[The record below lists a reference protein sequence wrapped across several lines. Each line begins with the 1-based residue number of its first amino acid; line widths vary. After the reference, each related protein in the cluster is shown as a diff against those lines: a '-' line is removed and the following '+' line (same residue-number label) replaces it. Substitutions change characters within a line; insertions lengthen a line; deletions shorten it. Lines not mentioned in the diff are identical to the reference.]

1 MGAERK
7 RFCRWLVLTNKRK
20 IWGILYAALTVSLFL
35 TGCGQAAPAYGP
47 EGEYAGE
54 PDEINTEIAADII
67 PEETEERMEEDQK
80 NGEETED
87 SAEKDPENGEEN
99 ASNVIVGTWK
109 NIPDPEKEWMT
120 SYKTCFSADGRA
132 VHYGFKNVDFG
143 TWTKDGD
150 ICTACF
156 DDCTYIGISGKRYE
170 LPSYTVTFQVF
181 YSEDG
186 EEMLLARNTDRDAEI
201 VLELETEQGTES
213 YTVTNHDDYRCPLY
227 YESDFSEI
235 YGDAF
240 DYAPKIAEYGDLIGQ
255 GLLDMADALSEG
267 DAEEEREALPCT
279 LEEVMTLDFTGD
291 GRDEIFVYVE
301 SFASY
306 WTNEG
311 AVYIL
316 SPAEEGGYTILAENT
331 DFRGGYTDILAPDG
345 TELLSLGYNAPSSWK
360 GGVRLHLG
368 YREGQIVVDKKESY
382 DFHWDL
388 PLINYVNDFENGIFY
403 VYVARNPDEGTER
416 FTYYIDLEDSIKIDE
431 ETFEPVFLPF
441 TGYKAGRN
449 NYPAAYFS
457 FHPFPEGWW
466 QAGGRYPE
474 DAEEYYGEDYCVDG
488 HYGPEI
494 ADWIDKAK
502 DDDPDEMLREAVERS
517 GYQMERVAYPWTK
530 ETKKNV
536 TELLRCPVADY
547 YYISDDH
554 AAYYALGEIRFVEI
568 GE

>member
-1 MGAERK
+1 MRK
-7 RFCRWLVLTNKRK
+7 GGTGTDRWSVLG
-20 IWGILYAALTVSLFL
+20 GILSVILFVS
-35 TGCGQAAPAYGP
+35 GCGQAAPIYEP
-47 EGEYAGE
+47 EREYAGE
-54 PDEINTEIAADII
+54 PDKINTEIAVDIL
-67 PEETEERMEEDQK
+67 
-80 NGEETED
+80 EETED
-87 SAEKDPENGEEN
+87 RTKENQENGEESAAN
-99 ASNVIVGTWK
+99 MIVGTWK

-120 SYKTCFSADGRA
+120 SYRTYFSADGRA
-132 VHYGFKNVDFG
+132 VHYGGRNVDIG
-143 TWTKDGD
+143 TWIQEGD
-150 ICTACF
+150 IYTACF
-156 DDCTYIGISGKRYE
+156 DDCVYIGIRGETYE

-181 YSEDG
+181 FSKDG
-186 EEMLLARNTDRDAEI
+186 EEMLLDRNTDRDAEI
-201 VLELETEQGTES
+201 VLELETEQGTEH
-213 YTVTNHDDYRCPLY
+213 YTATDHDDYRCPLY
-227 YESDFSEI
+227 YESDFSEVHG
-235 YGDAF
+235 YHAS
-240 DYAPKIAEYGDLIGQ
+240 YYWPEIAEYGDLIRQ
-255 GLLDMADALSEG
+255 GLLDMAEALNEG

-279 LEEVMTLDFTGD
+279 LKEVMTLDFTGD
-291 GRDEIFVYVE
+291 GRNEIFIYVE

-345 TELLSLGYNAPSSWK
+345 TELLSLDYNAPSSWK
-360 GGVRLHLG
+360 GGVRYHLG
-368 YREGQIVVDKKESY
+368 YREGQIVVDKEESY

-388 PLINYVNDFENGIFY
+388 PLMNFVNDFKNGIFY
-403 VYVARNPDEGTER
+403 TYVARNPDEGTER

-431 ETFEPVFLPF
+431 EAFEPIFLPF
-441 TGYKAGRN
+441 TGYKAGEN
-449 NYPAAYFS
+449 DYPAVCFS
-457 FHPFPEGWW
+457 FHPFPGGWW

-502 DDDPDEMLREAVERS
+502 DDVPDEMLREAVEKS
-517 GYQMERVAYPWTK
+517 GYQMERVAYPWTE

-536 TELLRCPVADY
+536 MELLRCPVADY

>member
-1 MGAERK
+1 MRNNILY
-7 RFCRWLVLTNKRK
+7 LVL
-20 IWGILYAALTVSLFL
+20 AVSLFL
-35 TGCGQAAPAYGP
+35 AGCGKAAPAHGS

-54 PDEINTEIAADII
+54 SDEINTEIAADSL
-67 PEETEERMEEDQK
+67 EDAK
-80 NGEETED
+80 DRTGADLENGEETED
-87 SAEKDPENGEEN
+87 SAEEVLENWKKN
-99 ASNVIVGTWK
+99 TANVIVGTWK

-120 SYKTCFSADGRA
+120 SYRTCFSADGRT
-132 VHYGFKNVDFG
+132 VHYGFRNVDFG
-143 TWTKDGD
+143 TWTQDGD

-156 DDCTYIGISGKRYE
+156 DDCMYIGIDGKRYE

-186 EEMLLARNTDRDAEI
+186 EEMLLDRNTDREAEI
-201 VLELETEQGTES
+201 VLELEIEQGTEH
-213 YTVTNHDDYRCPLY
+213 YTATDHDDYRCPLY
-227 YESDFSEI
+227 YESDFSEVHDFECGS
-235 YGDAF
+235 Y
-240 DYAPKIAEYGDLIGQ
+240 YWPKITEYGDLIGQ
-255 GLLDMADALSEG
+255 GLLDMAEALSER
-267 DAEEEREALPCT
+267 DAEEEWEALPCT
-279 LEEVMTLDFTGD
+279 LEKVLTFDFTGD
-291 GRDEIFVYVE
+291 GRKEIFVYVE
-301 SFASY
+301 SFVSY

-316 SPAEEGGYTILAENT
+316 SPAEEGGYTILAENM

-360 GGVRLHLG
+360 GGVRYHLG

-388 PLINYVNDFENGIFY
+388 PLINYVNDFENGTFY
-403 VYVARNPDEGTER
+403 VYVARNPLEGSEYLGR
-416 FTYYIDLEDSIKIDE
+416 YIDTKDSIKIDE

-441 TGYKAGRN
+441 SRYKVGGN

-466 QAGGRYPE
+466 QNGGRYPE
-474 DAEEYYGEDYCVDG
+474 DAEEYYGEDYDYCVDG
-488 HYGPEI
+488 HYVPGI

-502 DDDPDEMLREAVERS
+502 DDDPDEMLREAVEKS
-517 GYQMERVAYPWTK
+517 GYQMERVAYPWTE

>member
-1 MGAERK
+1 MGREKSPTGRGIK
-7 RFCRWLVLTNKRK
+7 MRNNILYLVL
-20 IWGILYAALTVSLFL
+20 AVSLFL
-35 TGCGQAAPAYGP
+35 AGCGKAAPAHGS

-54 PDEINTEIAADII
+54 SDEINTEIAADSL
-67 PEETEERMEEDQK
+67 EDAK
-80 NGEETED
+80 DRTGADLENGEETED
-87 SAEKDPENGEEN
+87 SAEEVLENWKKN
-99 ASNVIVGTWK
+99 TANVIVGTWK

-120 SYKTCFSADGRA
+120 SYRTCFSADGRT
-132 VHYGFKNVDFG
+132 VHYGFRNVDFG
-143 TWTKDGD
+143 TWTQDGD

-156 DDCTYIGISGKRYE
+156 DDCMYIGIDGKRYE

-186 EEMLLARNTDRDAEI
+186 EEMLLDRNTDREAEI
-201 VLELETEQGTES
+201 VLELEIEQGTEH
-213 YTVTNHDDYRCPLY
+213 YTATDHDDYRCPLY
-227 YESDFSEI
+227 YESDFSEVHDFECGS
-235 YGDAF
+235 Y
-240 DYAPKIAEYGDLIGQ
+240 YWPKITEYGDLIGQ
-255 GLLDMADALSEG
+255 GLLDMAEGLSEG
-267 DAEEEREALPCT
+267 DAEEEWAALPCV
-279 LEEVMTLDFTGD
+279 LEKVLTFDFTGD
-291 GRDEIFVYVE
+291 GRNEIFVYVE

-331 DFRGGYTDILAPDG
+331 DFRRGHTDILAPDG

-360 GGVRLHLG
+360 GGVRYHLG
-368 YREGQIVVDKKESY
+368 YREGQIVVDKEESY

-388 PLINYVNDFENGIFY
+388 PLMNFVNDFKNGIFY
-403 VYVARNPDEGTER
+403 TYVARNPDEGTER

-431 ETFEPVFLPF
+431 EAFEPVYLPF
-441 TGYKAGRN
+441 TGYKAGEN
-449 NYPAAYFS
+449 DYPAVCFS
-457 FHPFPEGWW
+457 FHPFPGGWW
-466 QAGGRYPE
+466 QNGGRYPE
-474 DAEEYYGEDYCVDG
+474 DAEEYYGEDYDYCVDG
-488 HYGPEI
+488 HYEPGI
-494 ADWIDKAK
+494 AYWIDKAK
-502 DDDPDEMLREAVERS
+502 DDDPDEMLKEAVEKS
-517 GYQMERVAYPWTK
+517 GYQMERVAYPWTE